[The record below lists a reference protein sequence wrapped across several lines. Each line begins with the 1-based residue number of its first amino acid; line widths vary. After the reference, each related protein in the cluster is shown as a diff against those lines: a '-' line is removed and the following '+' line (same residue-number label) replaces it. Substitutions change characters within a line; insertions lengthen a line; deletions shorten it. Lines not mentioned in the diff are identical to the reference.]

1 MSQPLPPDAPAPDA
15 PSAGSATNTA
25 VQQPGTIE
33 VSHEHATVE
42 AEVEES
48 GPVGVRLK
56 RLKVSTTPADP
67 VDLHRRARHI
77 ADRVRPGGERLHAV
91 EVDPTLGGGQ
101 LRTHPTDI
109 RRGRYFQVDIS
120 GDGDAEVRRYAVDAR
135 TGDRTEDAF
144 DLTRRQLEELVD
156 GLAQI
161 PDPVD

>member
-15 PSAGSATNTA
+15 PSAGSATSTA

-109 RRGRYFQVDIS
+109 RRGRYFQV
-120 GDGDAEVRRYAVDAR
+120 RRYAVDAR